1 MTFGDVSVEDS
12 RYLTT
17 SNARKVIRLAQC
29 QVEYLLHVQETLAAH
44 KERLRGVAEQA
55 QRDGIEARADAQ
67 EPAQTT
73 RRGARVGVSSAPRSA
88 SSRLHSL
95 LAEPAVVSL
104 LCAPRRRRTS
114 PWWLRRWRTRTSR
127 SSGLQRC
134 GIVFG
139 SA

>member
-55 QRDGIEARADAQ
+55 QRDGAEARADAQ
-67 EPAQTT
+67 EHRARAKAARGELRKT
-73 RRGARVGVSSAPRSA
+73 RKALRTYEVLERIRSGTP
-88 SSRLHSL
+88 LELSL
-95 LAEPAVVSL
+95 
-104 LCAPRRRRTS
+104 
-114 PWWLRRWRTRTSR
+114 
-127 SSGLQRC
+127 
-134 GIVFG
+134 IHI
-139 SA
+139 